1 MMHVTEVGK
10 LFLPGRTSWPES
22 VYLEYTPSGP
32 MLIMAVH
39 NPTAK
44 EAQAAKTGK
53 MEFALYETDLVL
65 WFLYKIHGFG
75 PWSDVPFSIRVYD
88 GKGMSLD
95 WSDGIEEGM
104 GLALQIYLIDAG
116 TGILHSQRLVGLGTK
131 FSREFRAMILRQ
143 LERPFSQEAYDE
155 AVHQTYRRLSSDDL
169 LARADIKCR
178 I

>member
-1 MMHVTEVGK
+1 MNVTEVGK

-22 VYLEYTPSGP
+22 VYLEYT
-32 MLIMAVH
+32 
-39 NPTAK
+39 
-44 EAQAAKTGK
+44 
-53 MEFALYETDLVL
+53 
-65 WFLYKIHGFG
+65 
-75 PWSDVPFSIRVYD
+75 
-88 GKGMSLD
+88 
-95 WSDGIEEGM
+95 
-104 GLALQIYLIDAG
+104 
-116 TGILHSQRLVGLGTK
+116 SQRLVGLGTK